1 MSLDALAQRPRPLAP
16 EAVQAALATS
26 AETPAGAMPY
36 STTPGGVLQRVAV
49 AALVLVPLAAGF
61 LALAELWSHGIS
73 WFDVSLAVVMYVITG
88 FGVSI
93 GYHRMLTH
101 GSFRPRRWLKIALA
115 VAGSMAF
122 EGSAISWASIHRRH
136 HVYSDRPGD
145 PHSPVR
151 PGNLLAD
158 RIGGLWHA
166 HAGWLFQ
173 KNQVDAQRWSP
184 DLLADKDI
192 ARISA
197 MAPALMAAS
206 LLVPFALGWMVT
218 QRLSGAFLALLWG
231 GLVRVLLLQHVTW
244 SINSICHV
252 FGRQPFRT
260 KDQSRNVPILA
271 LVSFGE
277 SWHNAHHAFPALAR
291 HGVDPRQ
298 LDLSASMI
306 AFFEHMSWVS
316 EVRWPRAE
324 LLDRRRIRPAL
335 VPTRSGGVP
344 AG

>member
-1 MSLDALAQRPRPLAP
+1 MNLDVSTKQPSQLTTARPELLPA
-16 EAVQAALATS
+16 S
-26 AETPAGAMPY
+26 AEARVAAAHY
-36 STTPGGVLQRVAV
+36 AATPGGLLQRTVVATLVLLPIV
-49 AALVLVPLAAGF
+49 AGVLALVRF
-61 LALAELWSHGIS
+61 WSDGIG
-73 WFDVSLAVVMYVITG
+73 WFDAGLATVMYVVTG

-101 GSFRPRRWLKIALA
+101 GSFRPRRWLKILLA
-115 VAGSMAF
+115 VAGSMAL

-151 PGNLLAD
+151 PGNRIVD
-158 RIGGLWHA
+158 RIGGLRHA

-173 KNQVDAQRWSP
+173 RNRVDAERWSP

-192 ARISA
+192 VFISS
-197 MAPALMAAS
+197 MGPVIMAAS
-206 LLVPFALGWMVT
+206 LLLPFGLGWAVT
-218 QRLSGAFLALLWG
+218 QSLWGGLLALLWG
-231 GLVRVLLLQHVTW
+231 GLVRVLLLHHVTW

-260 KDQSRNVPILA
+260 KDQSRNVGLLA

-291 HGVDPRQ
+291 HGVDRWQ
-298 LDLSASMI
+298 VDLSAGAI
-306 AFFEHMSWVS
+306 ALFERWQWVS
-316 EVRWPRAE
+316 DVRWPRAG
-324 LLDRRRIRPAL
+324 LLDRRRVDLAPAWA
-335 VPTRSGGVP
+335 GGDRVP
-344 AG
+344 AD